1 MKLARLLLGFGSS
14 EKNYTHF
21 EWKENTF
28 FELVTTYL
36 TDKSIILRLENWYV
50 ENPWICL
57 KTWENQCHDLKF
69 RCATHFV
76 FTFPNQNKGSETL
89 TTAPTRRI
97 TVLHW
102 YSHIRY
108 FGKVAELKLPVF
120 VDSFLESSFLVGR
133 KLFEKSWRGNSQ
145 SLASFFLSS

>member
-14 EKNYTHF
+14 EKTTHTLS
-21 EWKENTF
+21 ERKTLF

-36 TDKSIILRLENWYV
+36 TDKSIILRSENWYV

-108 FGKVAELKLPVF
+108 FEKATELKLPVF
-120 VDSFLESSFLVGR
+120 VDSFLESSFWVGR